1 MRLMTGTHVNLYG
14 DQAYVIQL
22 RTGFSYL
29 FNETVYDILKIVESD
44 PGITAEGLCGRML
57 EIYSVDDR
65 DSFRADIM
73 ACVTDL
79 VSKKII
85 DDEAPRNTEPS
96 LTPEDHINRI
106 CIENH
111 ILQSVTIELT
121 YRCNERCAHCYVADT
136 EKDAV
141 REMTTEEV
149 FGLMDQ
155 LKAMDV
161 LNVTFTGGEVALR
174 KDLADILRYADK
186 SGFAVSVFTNGIG
199 LSDEM
204 LDEIAL
210 LHPRSVSFSLYSGI
224 PEEHEAITKIPG
236 SFDRTLYAMMRLKC
250 AGVMV
255 NVKTPV
261 LRTALNGFEK
271 LHRMCGQLGFSHQ
284 VSFHI
289 CSTNKGC
296 VSPTLLRVGDR
307 ETYKRLMR
315 ICSGDTF
322 VPVPPKGAD
331 EPVCGAGCCC
341 LSVDPYGN
349 VFPCNGYAVK
359 LGNIRETD
367 IRTIWNSDR
376 MKQFADFKFSS
387 LRRECRECRYS
398 NDCLYCPG
406 AMLAETGD
414 IREPVPE
421 TCLIAQAAW
430 EVRNEGLPASA
441 GAQTQ

>member
-14 DQAYVIQL
+14 DKTYVMQL
-22 RTGFSYL
+22 RTGYSYL
-29 FNETVYDILKIVESD
+29 FNETVYDILKILESS
-44 PGITAEGLCGRML
+44 PGITADEICERML
-57 EIYSVDDR
+57 EIYGVEDT
-65 DSFRADIM
+65 DSFRRDILECLADLE
-73 ACVTDL
+73 D
-79 VSKKII
+79 KKII
-85 DDEAPRNTEPS
+85 DGETPPPAQARPV
-96 LTPEDHINRI
+96 PEDLINRI
-106 CIENH
+106 CIKNH

-136 EKDAV
+136 EKDAGT
-141 REMTTEEV
+141 EMTTEEV
-149 FGLMDQ
+149 FALLDR

-174 KDLADILRYADK
+174 KDLTDILRYADK

-199 LSDEM
+199 LSDET

-224 PEEHEAITKIPG
+224 PEEHEAITKVPG
-236 SFDRTLYAMMRLKC
+236 SFEKTLYAMMRLKC

-261 LRTALNGFEK
+261 MRTALEGFEK
-271 LHRMCGQLGFSHQ
+271 LHRLCGQLGFSHQ
-284 VSFHI
+284 VSYLI

-296 VSPTLLRVGDR
+296 VSPTLLRVGDV
-307 ETYKRLMR
+307 EAYKRLMKIASDGVFTGPSPR
-315 ICSGDTF
+315 D
-322 VPVPPKGAD
+322 PE
-331 EPVCGAGCCC
+331 EPVCGAGSCC

-367 IRTIWNSDR
+367 IQTIWNSDR
-376 MKQFADFKFSS
+376 VKRFADFKFSS
-387 LRRECRECRYS
+387 LNRECRECAYS
-398 NDCLYCPG
+398 DDCLYCPG

-414 IREPVPE
+414 IRVPVRE
-421 TCLIAQAAW
+421 ACLIARAAR
-430 EVRNEGLPASA
+430 EARAEGFPAFNA
-441 GAQTQ
+441 AQTS